1 MRDHQQQLAC
11 AERRKVLGAFG
22 SMGALTLLGCNAS
35 DSGSD
40 NNTAASATTGSSTS
54 TSTSATSTS
63 STSSA
68 SSTASSSNLSGCVLT
83 PEETQGP
90 YPLNLSANASYFRQD
105 ITEGKTGTPLKL
117 KLTLLNVG
125 NKCTPVSNARVD
137 IWHCDKDGVYSGY
150 NQPGANTVG
159 QTFCRG
165 IQLSDANGEV
175 TFTTIYPGWYAGRI
189 THIHFQVFLNN
200 GLVATSQVAFPEVIT
215 QAVYNTSLY
224 LSKGQ
229 NTSVRSF
236 AADNVFADG
245 TTYQMCSIVTNSAT
259 GSYDAEL
266 TVGIYA

>member
-1 MRDHQQQLAC
+1 MNHNSKPDHT
-11 AERRKVLGAFG
+11 RRRIMLGALGAISGASVLGCVG
-22 SMGALTLLGCNAS
+22 QDGGS
-35 DSGSD
+35 DSD
-40 NNTAASATTGSSTS
+40 TAGANSS
-54 TSTSATSTS
+54 TSTS
-63 STSSA
+63 STS
-68 SSTASSSNLSGCVLT
+68 TTGSSSSAGTTTTNTNLSGCVLV

-90 YPLNLSANASYFRQD
+90 YLLNLSANASYFRQD
-105 ITEGKTGTPLKL
+105 ITEGKSGTPLRL

-125 NKCTPVSNARVD
+125 NKCLPVSNARVD

-150 NQPGANTVG
+150 NQPGTNTVG

-165 IQLSDANGEV
+165 IQLSDANGQV
-175 TFTTIYPGWYAGRI
+175 TFTTLYPGWYAGRI

-200 GLVATSQVAFPEVIT
+200 GLVATSQIAFPEVIT

-224 LSKGQ
+224 LAKGQ

-245 TTYQMCSIVTNSAT
+245 TQYQMCSIVTNST
-259 GSYDAEL
+259 SGGYDAEL